1 MKSLRIIICFFIL
14 SALGCGQKTEVKTGD
29 KTGDT
34 IKIGV
39 EGPLTGEYALE
50 GQGFKKAI
58 ELLSEQINAKG
69 GILGRK
75 IEVIIQDDRGD
86 PQEASNAAAKL
97 VDQKAIAVIG
107 SYNSGA
113 SEPASKVYDE
123 HNILQIIP
131 SSTATRITT
140 KGYKKL
146 FRVCFLDDRQ
156 GSYIANFT
164 ASKLLAKKIAII
176 HDNSTYAKGL
186 ADWTKKYLEELKA
199 EIVYF
204 DAIDPKGQDFKPV
217 LTKMKDKKPDAV
229 IFTGYYGQAGL
240 LVKQTRDLGIKVPF
254 ISGNAVNNPEY
265 VKIAGLEAAKG
276 SFIITEPLPQDL
288 DNPGAKKL
296 VVDFKTKY
304 GHEPQSVW
312 TMMAADAFNILIKA
326 IEETKSTDPSVLADY
341 LHKLKDYQGVTGI
354 IQGFDEKGDRL
365 GSVHVAYVVDE
376 AGKFMLYKEKKDTED
391 KKEDTVEVKTKE
403 PDINPV
409 KK

>member
-1 MKSLRIIICFFIL
+1 MWLLRNIICFLVLFSL
-14 SALGCGQKTEVKTGD
+14 SCGHKTEVGHGD
-29 KTGDT
+29 KTGEK

-58 ELLSEQINAKG
+58 ELLAEQLNAEG
-69 GILGRK
+69 GILGK
-75 IEVIIQDDRGD
+75 KVEIIIQDDRGD

-97 VDQKAIAVIG
+97 VDQKVIAVIG

-113 SEPASKVYDE
+113 SEPASKVYNE
-123 HNILQIIP
+123 HNILHIIP

-164 ASKLLAKKIAII
+164 ATRLSARNIAII

-199 EIVYF
+199 EIVFF
-204 DAIDPKGQDFKPV
+204 DAIDPKGQDFKPL
-217 LTKMKDKKPDAV
+217 LTKMKEKKPDAI

-240 LVKQTRDLGIKVPF
+240 LVKQTRDLGIKAPF

-265 VKIAGLEAAKG
+265 VKIAGLESAKG

-296 VVDFKTKY
+296 VTDFKAKY

-326 IEETKSTDPSVLADY
+326 IKETKSTDPSILADY
-341 LHKLKDYQGVTGI
+341 LHKLKDYQGVTGT

-365 GSVHVAYVVDE
+365 GSVHVAYIVDE
-376 AGKFMLYKEKKDTED
+376 TGKFLLYKEKKDTDD
-391 KKEDTVEVKTKE
+391 KKEVTVEVKTKE
-403 PDINPV
+403 PDVNPA